1 MIYLELIWSFI
12 QIGLFSI
19 GGGYAAM
26 PLIQHQACE
35 VHNWLSMEEFGDIL
49 TISEMTPGPI
59 TINSATFVG
68 IQVAGIP
75 GAICATIGCIIPSSI
90 IVTILAFIYYRFKG
104 LNSVQSV
111 LNGLR
116 PAVIAMIATAWIS
129 IMGMAFFPEG
139 AKQINL
145 VSITLFLLAFI
156 TLKKWKINPI
166 FVMLASGL
174 INLLIGVI

>member
-111 LNGLR
+111 LKGLR

-129 IMGMAFFPEG
+129 IMRMAFFPEG
-139 AKQINL
+139 EKQIDL
-145 VSITLFLLAFI
+145 VSIALFLLAFI

-174 INLLIGVI
+174 INLIIGVI

>member
-75 GAICATIGCIIPSSI
+75 GALCATIGCIIPSSI

-111 LNGLR
+111 LKGLR
-116 PAVIAMIATAWIS
+116 PAVVAMIATAWIS
-129 IMGMAFFPEG
+129 IMRMAFFPEG

-145 VSITLFLLAFI
+145 VSIALFLLAFI
-156 TLKKWKINPI
+156 TLKKWKVNPI

>member
-111 LNGLR
+111 LKGLR

-129 IMGMAFFPEG
+129 IMRMAFFPEG

-145 VSITLFLLAFI
+145 VSIALFLLAFI

>member
-111 LNGLR
+111 LKGLR

-129 IMGMAFFPEG
+129 IMRMAFFPEG
-139 AKQINL
+139 EKQIDL
-145 VSITLFLLAFI
+145 VSIALFLLAFI

>member
-111 LNGLR
+111 LKGLR

-129 IMGMAFFPEG
+129 IMRMAFFPEG
-139 AKQINL
+139 AKQIDL
-145 VSITLFLLAFI
+145 VSIALFLLAFI

>member
-68 IQVAGIP
+68 IQMAGIP

-111 LNGLR
+111 LKGLR

-129 IMGMAFFPEG
+129 IMRMAFFPEG
-139 AKQINL
+139 AKQIDL
-145 VSITLFLLAFI
+145 VSIALFLLAFI